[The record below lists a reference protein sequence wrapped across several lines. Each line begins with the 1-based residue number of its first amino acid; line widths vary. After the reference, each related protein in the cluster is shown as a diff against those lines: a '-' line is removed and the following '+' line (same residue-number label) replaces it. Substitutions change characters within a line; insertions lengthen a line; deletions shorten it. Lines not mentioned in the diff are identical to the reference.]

1 MKVRFSN
8 IIKIYTYIL
17 TDEERRSKKTNNEK
31 KEIDFL
37 DPKYSILDDGSVYD
51 SVDDLILIF
60 QSSFQKLLI

>member
-17 TDEERRSKKTNNEK
+17 TDEERRSKKTKNEK

-60 QSSFQKLLI
+60 QSSSQKLLI